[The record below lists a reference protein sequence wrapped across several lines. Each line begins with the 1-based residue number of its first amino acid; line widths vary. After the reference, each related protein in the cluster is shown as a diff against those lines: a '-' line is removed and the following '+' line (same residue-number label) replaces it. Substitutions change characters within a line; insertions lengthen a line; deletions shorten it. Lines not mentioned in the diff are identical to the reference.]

1 MTMTKKQRWV
11 LALASTASLT
21 ILLDALVVTTA
32 LPAITLDLHASIA
45 DLEWTVNAY
54 TLPFAVLLMAGAALG
69 ERYGRRRVLVG
80 GLVLFGIASAG
91 CALAPSLGWLI
102 ATRAIQGVGA
112 AMVAPVALSVL
123 SAAFGPEQRPRVLG
137 LFASITGLATLGGPP
152 VGGAIVQNLTWQ
164 WIFWINVPI
173 AAVLIP
179 LVLVR
184 LEKNAGSPRGLDYV
198 GVALVSAAAF
208 GLVWGLIR
216 GNEAGWASAEVVATL
231 AGGAI
236 ALAVFVGWELRA
248 DAPLIP
254 MHFFA
259 MRAFSAGNIA
269 GFLLFA
275 STFSGAF
282 FFAQFLQ
289 VALRHG
295 PLATGLL
302 LTPWT
307 AALFLVAPVAGKQIQ
322 RTGARAL
329 VVAGLL
335 LQAIGLGWIALIA
348 GPGLTYPPLILPFVI
363 SGVGIAMVIPSA
375 QSAVIG
381 SVPMVAIGAA
391 SGTFNTARQL
401 GGAFGIAITTVV
413 FTAGGGLGSAKEF
426 SDGFGPAIATAAAL
440 AFAGAVI
447 GLLLPRRGART
458 TGHTMSVRA
467 ALQVSARDPQPQPA
481 GTAPIST
488 IGVRSTGQIQTAVSS
503 RMAAR

>member
-1 MTMTKKQRWV
+1 MTRRQRWV
-11 LALASTASLT
+11 LALTSTAMLM

-32 LPAITLDLHASIA
+32 LHAIALDLHASIA

-80 GLVLFGIASAG
+80 GLALFGIASAG

-102 ATRAIQGVGA
+102 ATRAIQGAGA
-112 AMVAPVALSVL
+112 AAVAPAALSVL
-123 SAAFGPEQRPRVLG
+123 SAAFGPEQRPRALG
-137 LFASITGLATLGGPP
+137 LFASITGLATLGGPL

-164 WIFWINVPI
+164 WIFWVNVPI

-184 LEKNAGSPRGLDYV
+184 LGEHPGSPRRLDYA
-198 GVALVSAAAF
+198 GIGLVSAAAF

-216 GNEAGWASAEVVATL
+216 GNASGWGSAEVVAAL
-231 AGGAI
+231 SGGAL

-254 MHFFA
+254 MRFFA
-259 MRAFSAGNIA
+259 TRAFSAGNAA

-289 VALRHG
+289 VVQRHG

-302 LTPWT
+302 LAPWT
-307 AALFLVAPVAGKQIQ
+307 VALFVVAPVAGRQVNRI
-322 RTGARAL
+322 GARPL
-329 VVAGLL
+329 VVSGLL
-335 LQAIGLGWIALIA
+335 LQAVGFGWIALIA
-348 GPGLTYPPLILPFVI
+348 GPGLTYPPLILPFVF
-363 SGVGIAMVIPSA
+363 SGVGIAMTIPSA

-381 SVPMVAIGAA
+381 AVPMASIGTA
-391 SGTFNTARQL
+391 SGTFNTVRQL
-401 GGAFGIAITTVV
+401 GGAFGIAISTAV
-413 FTAGGGLGSAKEF
+413 FTTRGGLGSAAAF
-426 SDGFGPAIATAAAL
+426 SDGFGSAIAAAATL
-440 AFAGAVI
+440 ALVGAII
-447 GLLLPRRGART
+447 GLLLPPRAART
-458 TGHTMSVRA
+458 TGRTVALPA
-467 ALQVSARDPQPQPA
+467 AQQVSVGR
-481 GTAPIST
+481 
-488 IGVRSTGQIQTAVSS
+488 R
-503 RMAAR
+503 

>member
-1 MTMTKKQRWV
+1 MTMTKRQRWV
-11 LALASTASLT
+11 LALTSTASLM
-21 ILLDALVVTTA
+21 ILLDGLVVTTA
-32 LPAITLDLHASIA
+32 LHAIALGLHASIA

-80 GLVLFGIASAG
+80 GLALFGIASAG
-91 CALAPSLGWLI
+91 CALAPSLPWLI
-102 ATRAIQGVGA
+102 AARAIQGVGA
-112 AMVAPVALSVL
+112 AAVAPAALSVL

-137 LFASITGLATLGGPP
+137 LFASITGLGTLGGPL

-184 LEKNAGSPRGLDYV
+184 LEENAGSPRGLDYV
-198 GVALVSAAAF
+198 GIGLVSAAAF

-216 GNEAGWASAEVVATL
+216 GNESGWASAEVVAAL
-231 AGGAI
+231 SGGAI
-236 ALAVFVGWELRA
+236 ALVVFVGWELRA
-248 DAPLIP
+248 DAALIP
-254 MHFFA
+254 MRFFA
-259 MRAFSAGNIA
+259 TRAFSAGNTA

-289 VALRHG
+289 IVLRHG
-295 PLATGLL
+295 PMATGLL

-307 AALFLVAPVAGKQIQ
+307 MVLFVVAPVAGRQVNRI
-322 RTGARAL
+322 GARPL

-335 LQAIGLGWIALIA
+335 LQAVGFGWIALIA

-363 SGVGIAMVIPSA
+363 SGVGIAMTIPAA
-375 QSAVIG
+375 QSTVIG
-381 SVPMVAIGAA
+381 AVPMAAIGAA
-391 SGTFNTARQL
+391 SGTFNTVRQL
-401 GGAFGIAITTVV
+401 GGAFGIAISTAV
-413 FTAGGGLGSAKEF
+413 FATRGGLGSTKTF

-447 GLLLPRRGART
+447 GLLLPRRAART
-458 TGHTMSVRA
+458 TGHTVA
-467 ALQVSARDPQPQPA
+467 APAAHQVTAR
-481 GTAPIST
+481 
-488 IGVRSTGQIQTAVSS
+488 
-503 RMAAR
+503 